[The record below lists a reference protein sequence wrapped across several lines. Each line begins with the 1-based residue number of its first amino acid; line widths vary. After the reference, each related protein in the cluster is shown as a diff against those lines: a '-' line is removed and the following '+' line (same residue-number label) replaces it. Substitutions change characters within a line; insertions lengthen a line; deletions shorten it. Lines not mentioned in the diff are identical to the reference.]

1 LINHQGGEGKI
12 KLRRGK
18 KLKRNGFEKKY
29 RFVKLIHPYKSKDG
43 NFTCVS
49 SVKLQLK
56 NKTESI
62 YYTVDQFE
70 KVMGSK
76 IKETRK
82 EVKETVLLRE
92 IINLHNIN
100 GIKSIDQIR
109 TMVKEIKSGN
119 DPLSPSGLPN
129 IKLVKTKQFEWILFD
144 GHHSLLSYMIA
155 GRVYLHEIPH
165 LVIENET
172 GYVNTQEIFVFF
184 GTHSKKLNDSN
195 WRKYVINWQAPKER
209 QLCKREQN
217 NMGELLD
224 SINVFYKF

>member
-1 LINHQGGEGKI
+1 MKQT
-12 KLRRGK
+12 RTSK
-18 KLKRNGFEKKY
+18 KLKRDGFEWNY
-29 RFVKLIHPYKSKDG
+29 RLIKLIYPYKSKDG

-49 SVKLQLK
+49 SVKVHLK
-56 NKTESI
+56 NKSDTI
-62 YYTVDQFE
+62 YDTVDQFE
-70 KVMGSK
+70 KEVGSK
-76 IKETRK
+76 IKETVK
-82 EVKETVLLRE
+82 EVTKPVLLRE

-100 GIKSIDQIR
+100 GIKSMNQIR

-119 DPLSPSGLPN
+119 DILSPSILPN
-129 IKLVKTKQFEWILFD
+129 IKLVKTVQSEWILFD

-155 GRVYLHEIPH
+155 GRTYLREIPH
-165 LVIENET
+165 LVIEDENCH
-172 GYVNTQEIFVFF
+172 VNNKEILIFF

-224 SINVFYKF
+224 SINAFYKF

>member
-1 LINHQGGEGKI
+1 MKQT
-12 KLRRGK
+12 RTSK
-18 KLKRNGFEKKY
+18 KLKRDGFEWNY
-29 RFVKLIHPYKSKDG
+29 RLIKLIYPYKSKDG

-49 SVKLQLK
+49 SVKVHLK
-56 NKTESI
+56 NKSDTI
-62 YYTVDQFE
+62 YDTVDQFE
-70 KVMGSK
+70 KEVGSK
-76 IKETRK
+76 TKETIK
-82 EVKETVLLRE
+82 KVKEPVLLRE

-100 GIKSIDQIR
+100 GIKSMSQII

-119 DPLSPSGLPN
+119 DILSPSGFPK
-129 IKLVKTKQFEWILFD
+129 IKLVKTVQSEWILFD

-155 GRVYLHEIPH
+155 GRAYLHEIPH
-165 LVIENET
+165 LIIEDENCH
-172 GYVNTQEIFVFF
+172 VNNKEILIFF

-224 SINVFYKF
+224 SINVLYKF